1 MCSIKPVKL
10 LLFLFLFLC
19 GNVSVVLGAD
29 SKPNEKRINWHLK
42 QSDELMLS
50 NLDSALVHALAA
62 KKELGNS
69 KSVELHVDVLNHL
82 GDIYKY
88 MGEHAVSMNY
98 YLKSK
103 TVIEDALRLNK
114 NDIQLNLL
122 HADVKSKIGT
132 LYLQLKNY
140 KKSLQNLEESLTIL
154 EKADPKTPK
163 IEVDIRKLKVYNNMA
178 AVFIQKSDY
187 NTALVYFRNALELNK
202 TVKNQSYESTLLHN
216 IGICHLEQRELDLAS
231 HYFLKA
237 LNIRQE
243 TGDIHGQA
251 QTLNSLGKNE
261 VFSGNFEQATTYF
274 KQSLALSRKTG
285 NSESMLVSLESLSS
299 VHDTLGK
306 YKEALE
312 YYKQFKALNDQIFN
326 SESKTAIVSL
336 EEAHK
341 RENEKKAVQLKLR
354 QNEADNLKA
363 QVWTFGLIAALLVA
377 LFIIFAMRSRIKTA
391 KLQQENLDLT
401 RKKLEE
407 NLEFK
412 ERELTAKALFLLQ
425 NNELISRI
433 TDSLNK
439 AKYSFSK
446 ENQHLVQEI
455 INDLRSGQHNTA
467 WEEFE
472 AHFTKVH
479 TQFYKALQEKFPTL
493 TSNEMKLC
501 AFLRLNMSTKDISS
515 ITNQSVNSITV
526 ARSRLR
532 KKLGIDGEDV
542 HLINFLMELE

>member
-1 MCSIKPVKL
+1 MCNAYNVKLSVFL
-10 LLFLFLFLC
+10 LLFLL
-19 GNVSVVLGAD
+19 GSSASVVASD
-29 SKPNEKRINWHLK
+29 SKPNETRINWHLK
-42 QSDELMLS
+42 QADKLMFI
-50 NLDSALVHALAA
+50 NLDSALVHAQLA
-62 KKELGNS
+62 KKELGES
-69 KSVELHVDVLNHL
+69 GSVQLQVDVLNHL

-88 MGEHAVSMNY
+88 KGEHALSMNQ

-103 TVIEDALRLNK
+103 TLIEDALRSRNT
-114 NDIQLNLL
+114 DIQLNLL
-122 HADVKSKIGT
+122 HSDVKSKIGV
-132 LYLQLKNY
+132 LYLQRKNY
-140 KKSLQNLEESLTIL
+140 KKSLENLESALGIL

-163 IEVDIRKLKVYNNMA
+163 MEVIIRKLKVYNNMA
-178 AVFIQKSDY
+178 AVFIQQQDY

-202 TVKNQSYESTLLHN
+202 TVKDSTYESTLLNN
-216 IGICHLEQRELDLAS
+216 IGICHLEKRELDLAS

-237 LNIRQE
+237 LKIRRE
-243 TGDIHGQA
+243 TGDLHGQA
-251 QTLNSLGKNE
+251 QTLNNLGKSE
-261 VFSGNFEQATTYF
+261 VFSRHFEQAVDYF
-274 KQSLALSRKTG
+274 RQSLELSKQTG
-285 NSESMLVSLESLSS
+285 NSESMLVSLESLSL

-306 YKEALE
+306 YKEALG
-312 YYKQFKALNDQIFN
+312 YYKQFKSLNDKIFN
-326 SESKTAIVSL
+326 TDSKTAILSL
-336 EEAHK
+336 EEQHK
-341 RENEKKAVQLKLR
+341 RENDKKTYQLKLR
-354 QNEADNLKA
+354 QQEADRLKA
-363 QVWTFGLIAALLVA
+363 QVWTFGLIAALSVA
-377 LFIIFAMRSRIKTA
+377 LFTIFILRSRIKTA